1 MLRSI
6 GAVVFGFV
14 YIAALSIGADALVSV
29 LLPGALARGSMMLLL
44 TELYVGVFAV
54 SGCDFTARLAPAKPM
69 RHALVLGVLGLIFTI
84 PGTVAMWNTMPAWY
98 SVLGLALVMPFAW
111 AGGWL
116 RERQLAR
123 QARDGVAPSQGVM
136 AQ

>member
-1 MLRSI
+1 M
-6 GAVVFGFV
+6 
-14 YIAALSIGADALVSV
+14 
-29 LLPGALARGSMMLLL
+29 
-44 TELYVGVFAV
+44 
-54 SGCDFTARLAPAKPM
+54 K
-69 RHALVLGVLGLIFTI
+69 HALVLGVLGLLFTI

-123 QARDGVAPSQGVM
+123 QARDAVAPSQGVM